1 MSSVLHGECDNTS
14 QCADWPPPQPAEMH
28 SFPVL
33 RSFQEN
39 VDIIREWQ
47 STMSPSALL
56 TSMTCLSFFKTIHC
70 PTMYCLDR
78 MHVMFISL
86 CPSCCRA
93 LRSSPP
99 RQPRDS
105 IANFQYYAYPELP
118 REVGDALRGAST
130 FDIIRTGGRVPEEAV
145 QRFNRGNVAVLP
157 QDPVDLHRVL
167 PPSYDELRDSVCVV
181 FSGGRFKPTVESL
194 QCFRPVLVNK
204 SNREGV
210 SFSQKNLDRLV
221 CGEGDCAVFPGI
233 EIHHLPSDDG
243 NEGDSVVDWSNGQE
257 DLVMENVA
265 YTQGDHSERSRN
277 AMKARAFAY
286 AMDQQKFLLSLSDP
300 WGIGG
305 FNHPARLPTQHI
317 SFERQVRNLLR
328 QVDSPFSRDAIFA
341 FICWNMIQKKEK
353 LIGGCNK
360 MEQWTSTK
368 FQ

>member
-1 MSSVLHGECDNTS
+1 M
-14 QCADWPPPQPAEMH
+14 
-28 SFPVL
+28 
-33 RSFQEN
+33 
-39 VDIIREWQ
+39 
-47 STMSPSALL
+47 
-56 TSMTCLSFFKTIHC
+56 
-70 PTMYCLDR
+70 
-78 MHVMFISL
+78 
-86 CPSCCRA
+86 
-93 LRSSPP
+93 
-99 RQPRDS
+99 
-105 IANFQYYAYPELP
+105 
-118 REVGDALRGAST
+118 
-130 FDIIRTGGRVPEEAV
+130 GGRVPEEAV

-157 QDPVDLHRVL
+157 QDPVDLRRVL
-167 PPSYDELRDSVCVV
+167 PPSYDELRDSICVV

-265 YTQGDHSERSRN
+265 YTQGDHSERSHN

-286 AMDQQKFLLSLSDP
+286 AMDQQKFLLSLSGNSFMSDVDPALMSSLFPHLDP

-317 SFERQVRNLLR
+317 SFERQVLEMECKDARNNFSADIADGR
-328 QVDSPFSRDAIFA
+328 MAPIFHDGGGDAVDDIGSLQDALQDDDELQ
-341 FICWNMIQKKEK
+341 NSLDEHDLVLPQ
-353 LIGGCNK
+353 LG
-360 MEQWTSTK
+360 
-368 FQ
+368 